1 MNNMLRRCVQKLH
14 YIKQK
19 YKDKKRFTK
28 RVSEI
33 ESAKAVYG
41 LNKEK
46 RGEEIIVSLTSFPAR
61 FESLHLVIKS
71 ILCQSMRP
79 DRLILFLDDTVSVG
93 ILPESLTAL
102 RKYGLEIEFRPCNM
116 KPHKKYYY
124 AMKEHPESIVITI
137 DDDIMY
143 PNDLIS
149 TLYECHKKFENCVIA
164 TRSHRILF
172 DNNGQIK
179 KYNEWKWMDES
190 TNSPSMELMATG
202 CGGVL
207 YPPHCMSDK
216 LLDYELIKELSLNAD
231 DLWLKVMQVLVHT
244 PVVNCNQEIRKKR
257 VVVDGSQE
265 ESLNASNVHE
275 NVNDI
280 YMDNLINYFKLTKKD
295 FME

>member
-1 MNNMLRRCVQKLH
+1 MLKRCIQKLY
-14 YIKQK
+14 YIQQK
-19 YKDKKRFTK
+19 YKDKKRFNE
-28 RVSEI
+28 RVSEL
-33 ESAKAVYG
+33 ENMEAVYG
-41 LNKEK
+41 LNEEK
-46 RGEEIIVSLTSFPAR
+46 RSEEIIVSLTSFPAR
-61 FESLHLVIKS
+61 FVSLHLVIKS
-71 ILCQSMRP
+71 ILCQDMKP
-79 DRLILFLDDTVSVG
+79 DRLLLFLDDTVSADE
-93 ILPESLTAL
+93 LPESLTTL
-102 RKYGLEIEFRPCNM
+102 KKYGLEIEFRPRNM

-137 DDDIMY
+137 DDDIIY
-143 PNDLIS
+143 PNDLVS

-179 KYNEWKWMDES
+179 KYNEWKWTDES
-190 TNSPSMELMATG
+190 TNKPSMELIATG

-207 YPPHCMSDK
+207 YPPHCMSNK
-216 LLDYELIKELSLNAD
+216 LLDYELIKNLSLNAD

-275 NVNDI
+275 NVNDL
-280 YMDNLINYFKLTKKD
+280 YMNNLMNYFKLTKKD
-295 FME
+295 FTE

>member
-1 MNNMLRRCVQKLH
+1 MLRKCVQKLH

-19 YKDKKRFTK
+19 YQDKKRFNE

-41 LNKEK
+41 LNKEE

-61 FESLHLVIKS
+61 FDSLHLVIKS
-71 ILCQSMRP
+71 ILCQSMKP
-79 DRLILFLDDTVSVG
+79 DRLILFLDDTVSVD

-102 RKYGLEIEFRPCNM
+102 KKYGLEIEFRSYNM

-179 KYNEWKWMDES
+179 KYNQWKWMDES
-190 TNSPSMELMATG
+190 TNTPSMELMATG

-207 YPPHCMSDK
+207 YPAHCMSDK
-216 LLDYELIKELSLNAD
+216 LLDYELIKDLSLNAD

-275 NVNDI
+275 NVNDV

>member
-1 MNNMLRRCVQKLH
+1 MLKRCVQKLH
-14 YIKQK
+14 YIQQK
-19 YKDKKRFTK
+19 HKDKKRFNE

-33 ESAKAVYG
+33 ESVKAVYG
-41 LNKEK
+41 LNEEE
-46 RGEEIIVSLTSFPAR
+46 RSEEIIVSLTSFPAR

-71 ILCQSMRP
+71 ILCQDMKP
-79 DRLILFLDDTVSVG
+79 DRLILFLDDTVSVDMV
-93 ILPESLTAL
+93 PESLTEL
-102 RKYGLEIEFRPCNM
+102 RKYGLEIEFRPHNM

-143 PNDLIS
+143 PSDLIS

-190 TNSPSMELMATG
+190 TNKPSMELMATG

-216 LLDYELIKELSLNAD
+216 LLDYELIKKLSLNAD

-244 PVVNCNQEIRKKR
+244 PVVNCSQEIRKKR

-275 NVNDI
+275 NVNDV
-280 YMDNLINYFKLTKKD
+280 YMNNLMNYFKLTEKD